1 TPYIR
6 ERAHAILLSN
16 RGYTLE
22 QIADFF
28 ENQYQTVSRWID
40 DWEDLGI
47 HGLYKKHGG
56 GASHIYKTRTG
67 HP

>member
-1 TPYIR
+1 MKTVNPITDTAVITTLKLAVRLGPTPYIR

-28 ENQYQTVSRWID
+28 ENQYQTVSRW
-40 DWEDLGI
+40 
-47 HGLYKKHGG
+47 
-56 GASHIYKTRTG
+56 
-67 HP
+67 